1 MKKNKSF
8 NKLLLG
14 QALANIGDT
23 IYTIAVISSIF
34 TLTKSPI
41 ATSLVPVIITA
52 SMFLSGLLTPL
63 VTSRF
68 SLNKILRISQLLKTL
83 LLFVLAVYLQ
93 MNSQSISVFVLYILI
108 AFVAFLDGCAKPVSN
123 ALIPHYVPKDDLMK
137 ANSIFESVFQTI
149 GIGSWAVGSSLL
161 LLFSISR
168 LIWFDV
174 AVFLI
179 ATIFMWLLPQVGIEE
194 RKVKSDKE
202 AFSQGWK
209 KINKTPLLKVVI
221 SMDILEQI
229 AQTAWIGAIVLVF
242 VKEALHVTE
251 NWWGYINAVYFGG
264 SIIGGLICLRF
275 TKKIDS
281 NKAKY
286 IFLGSLFGALTTFA
300 VSISPN
306 AILVVCLSAL
316 IGVFEQL
323 KNIPQS
329 TAIQKK
335 IQSDLLAPVYASMS
349 TLYTGCFALATLGSG
364 VVSEVMGV
372 RYVFA
377 ISGVLLFVVTI
388 IARKNR
394 ELFED

>member
-8 NKLLLG
+8 IKLLLG

-23 IYTIAVISSIF
+23 VYTIAVISSIF

-68 SLNKILRISQLLKTL
+68 SLNKILRVSQLLKTI
-83 LLFVLAVYLQ
+83 LLFVLAAYVQL
-93 MNSQSISVFVLYILI
+93 NSQSIHVFVLYILI
-108 AFVAFLDGCAKPVSN
+108 AFIAFLDGCAKPVSN

-161 LLFSISR
+161 LIFSMSK

-174 AVFLI
+174 VVFLI
-179 ATIFMWLLPQVGIEE
+179 ATIIMWLLPQVDTEE
-194 RKVKSDKE
+194 RHVKSDKE

-209 KINKTPLLKVVI
+209 KIVKTPLLKVVI

-229 AQTAWIGAIVLVF
+229 AQTAWIGAIVLVL
-242 VKEALHVTE
+242 VKDALHVTE

-275 TKKIDS
+275 AKKIDS
-281 NKAKY
+281 NKAKF
-286 IFLGSLFGALTTFA
+286 IFLGSLFGAITTFA
-300 VSISPN
+300 VSISPY

-329 TAIQKK
+329 TVIQKK
-335 IQSDLLAPVYASMS
+335 IQNDLLAPVYASMS
-349 TLYTGCFALATLGSG
+349 TLYTGCYALATLGSG

-377 ISGVLLFVVTI
+377 ISGVLLLVVTF
-388 IARKNR
+388 IARKHKK
-394 ELFED
+394 LFED

>member
-1 MKKNKSF
+1 MRNNKSF
-8 NKLLLG
+8 IKLLLG

-68 SLNKILRISQLLKTL
+68 LLNKILRISQLLKTI
-83 LLFVLAVYLQ
+83 LLFVLAIYVQ
-93 MNSQSISVFVLYILI
+93 MNSQSINVFVLYILI

-137 ANSIFESVFQTI
+137 ANSIFESVHQAI

-161 LLFSISR
+161 LLFSISK

-194 RKVKSDKE
+194 RQVKNDKE

-209 KINKTPLLKVVI
+209 KIINTPLLKVVI

-275 TKKIDS
+275 TKVIDS

-286 IFLGSLFGALTTFA
+286 IFLGSLFGAITTFA

-306 AILVVCLSAL
+306 AILVVALSAL

-329 TAIQKK
+329 TVIQKQ
-335 IQSDLLAPVYASMS
+335 IQNDLLAPVYASMS
-349 TLYTGCFALATLGSG
+349 TLYTGCYALATLGAG

-388 IARKNR
+388 IARKHR
-394 ELFED
+394 KLFKD

>member
-8 NKLLLG
+8 IKLLIG

-34 TLTKSPI
+34 TLTKSAI
-41 ATSLVPVIITA
+41 ATSLVPVFITA

-68 SLNKILRISQLLKTL
+68 SLNKILRVSQLLKAI
-83 LLFVLAVYLQ
+83 LLFVLATYVQL
-93 MNSQSISVFVLYILI
+93 NSQSIHVFVLYILI

-149 GIGSWAVGSSLL
+149 SIGSWAVGSPLL
-161 LLFSISR
+161 LIFSMSK

-174 AVFLI
+174 VVFLI
-179 ATIFMWLLPQVGIEE
+179 ATIIMWLLPQVDIEE
-194 RKVKSDKE
+194 RKVKNDKE
-202 AFSQGWK
+202 AFSQGWN
-209 KINKTPLLKVVI
+209 KIVTTPLLKVVI

-242 VKEALHVTE
+242 VKDALHVTE

-275 TKKIDS
+275 AKKIDS
-281 NKAKY
+281 NK
-286 IFLGSLFGALTTFA
+286 
-300 VSISPN
+300 
-306 AILVVCLSAL
+306 
-316 IGVFEQL
+316 
-323 KNIPQS
+323 
-329 TAIQKK
+329 
-335 IQSDLLAPVYASMS
+335 
-349 TLYTGCFALATLGSG
+349 
-364 VVSEVMGV
+364 
-372 RYVFA
+372 
-377 ISGVLLFVVTI
+377 
-388 IARKNR
+388 
-394 ELFED
+394 